1 MYFLDRFNSD
11 NLFSFNFDALDV
23 SSSFK
28 AMDMALAAP
37 RFTELS
43 PLQGVALE
51 AEVLGEVIE
60 TVEVVESV
68 ETSESAGDS
77 VAPDDGVNAPTPP
90 GPLFAIINGTA
101 GNDVLNGTASPDTI
115 NGLAGND
122 TIDGGGG
129 ADTINGG
136 DGDDYMIL
144 MWNQGSDDFF
154 GGAGSDTLDLS
165 DPNFTG
171 GLNFDLQAG
180 TYQFG
185 TADSVENVRGT
196 QNSDNITGS
205 SAANDLRGNDGNDT
219 INALGGN
226 DTIYDGNGDDV
237 VDGGAGNDT
246 FVMGQGADTLNGG
259 TGNDLFDYFTGFDT
273 SNVTDVDGGTGT
285 DTFSF
290 VGFGGNYSVDL
301 NAGEMRQLSSNTLL
315 VNLTDVENISAG
327 DGNDVLTGD
336 NADNVL
342 NGGGGNDIIDGGFG
356 LDTMDGG
363 TGIDTLDVSF
373 FSSTYVW
380 NMVTGVTNFGGETA
394 INFEN
399 AIMGAGDDDIT
410 GTAGNNIIDGGDGG
424 DTLDGAGG
432 TDTLSYARS
441 DAAVSVDLGFNTASG
456 GHADGDSISNF
467 ENLIGSD
474 FDDDLTGTS
483 GANVL
488 DGGDGNDTINSGNG
502 NDTMNGGAG
511 DDLLEGSNGVNVYNG
526 DAGDDTLQI
535 LGFTAGNTFDG
546 GADNDTFS
554 FETFGSDYIANLN
567 TGVYDRV
574 ATGQA
579 STLANIENI
588 TAGAGDDIL
597 TGNGQDNILIGGSGN
612 DTINALTGTNTVDA
626 GSGNDT
632 VIFQSGANLLGS
644 YDGGSGTDT
653 FDAGAGW
660 SNLVTIN
667 LTTGFVNFVGDF
679 ASLANFENVI
689 VGGDGNIVGDS
700 GNNVLTGLGGDN
712 TIAGMAGADTMDGG
726 AGIDTLDYSASNAG
740 VNIDLN
746 ANTASGGHAAGDVI
760 SNFENVDG
768 SDFDDVL
775 VASILG
781 SIINGGEGNDTMSVT
796 GGLNGSILQ
805 AGGGDDILWSAVTM
819 NSSLLNGD
827 GGNDE
832 IHLFT
837 DSGLGGTGDTGNGGS
852 GNDIIYLESEVF
864 NQTANGEGDTD
875 TLTLQNLSGGY
886 TVNLT
891 AGTVDDGD
899 ASDNATFSSI
909 EIHVGSTGDD
919 IYNGGTGNDTIFG
932 YTGADTLNGGAGN
945 DVLDGGGADLVGTD
959 TATGHDIINGGSG
972 NDTII
977 YSRTGSGSIDV
988 DTNDGGSGT
997 DTFVMSHI
1005 TTGRVVDLTAGTWS
1019 LGSFNSTGSVRGNLV
1034 SIENVRIEGN
1044 GDVDVRGDSGANDL
1058 SSTSLTANNEFEGM
1072 GGNDNIS
1079 AGGGNDRVEGGAGED
1094 DMDGGAGIDLLDY
1107 ASSSAGVNVN
1117 LGTGIATGG
1126 DADGDTFMNFENIYG
1141 SQFNDILTGDANAN
1155 TLEGDLANDRLDGG
1169 AGDDILL
1176 GGDGADTLLGGAG
1189 ADVMDGGVGFDSV
1202 DYRAATSRVVLNLD
1216 TGGTLGDAAGDT
1228 YFGIERVYGSD
1239 FNDTITGTAANEFFY
1254 GEDGNDTINAGDGI
1268 DRLYGGDGND
1278 IMRGDGGND
1287 QLYGSAGNDQLNGG
1301 TGFDIA
1307 NYRDATSSVVLNL
1320 GTGGTLGDAAGDT
1333 YFGIEAVYGS
1343 DFNDILAGNNS
1354 ANELRGWGGNDI
1366 LNGAGGND
1374 RLFGGA
1380 GADALN
1386 GGTGVDI
1393 AVYTDATSAVTVN
1406 LATVGTVGDAAGD
1419 TYSSI
1424 EWVWGSAFNDIITGD
1439 TGNNRLEGR
1448 DGNDTLNGG
1457 DGNDR
1462 LLGGEG
1468 DDTINGGNGVDTIFG
1483 QNGNDNLIG
1492 AGGND
1497 FFFGSDG
1504 GDTINGGLDFDT
1516 VSYLAST
1523 SAVGV
1528 DLQAGGFIGDANG
1541 DTYSSIERVFGS
1553 QHDDYIVGSN
1563 GANTLLGNGGSDY
1576 LEGGLGNDSLF
1587 GGAATDSFGYDTTNG
1602 DADVISDFSTA
1613 GEVIYIL
1620 GGDTDF
1626 DTFAEVQAAGTDAGA
1641 NVIFDF
1647 GGGNTLTIVGQ
1658 NLADLN
1664 AGDFDFSGPPPAAEM
1679 LDDPG
1684 AYASE
1689 PLSFDQIVAIHQA
1702 FAADAN
1708 EMQLD
1713 DMLI

>member
-1 MYFLDRFNSD
+1 MYFLDRFNTD
-11 NLFSFNFDALDV
+11 NLFTLNFDALDL
-23 SSSFK
+23 
-28 AMDMALAAP
+28 ALSAP
-37 RFTELS
+37 RFTEFAPMQLIMPDAAEVS
-43 PLQGVALE
+43 ESSEGSVAL
-51 AEVLGEVIE
+51 
-60 TVEVVESV
+60 
-68 ETSESAGDS
+68 
-77 VAPDDGVNAPTPP
+77 DDGVNAPTPP
-90 GPLFAIINGTA
+90 GPLFATINGTA
-101 GNDVLNGTASPDTI
+101 GDDVLNGTASPDTI

-122 TIDGGGG
+122 IIDGGGG

-144 MWNQGSDDFF
+144 LQNQGSDDFF
-154 GGAGSDTLDLS
+154 GGNGSDTIDLS
-165 DPNFTG
+165 DPNFSS
-171 GLNFDLQAG
+171 GLNFDLAAG

-185 TADSVENVRGT
+185 TANSVENVRGT
-196 QNSDNITGS
+196 QNGDSITGS
-205 SAANDLRGNDGNDT
+205 SAANDLWGNDGNDF
-219 INALGGN
+219 IEGLGGN
-226 DTIYDGNGDDV
+226 DTLRDGAGADVVNGGDGADTFIIGIGSDTLNGDAGNDLFDLTAAGFDLASVTDIDGGTGTDSFQFGTFNSDYDVNLITGAMTRISTGQTFITLTSIENVTAGNGDDILIAGAGANTLIGGGGDDLISGGSGFDFLDGGTGNDTV
-237 VDGGAGNDT
+237 DYTYSNSDLEVDLVSETGRLVGAASTEDVIDFENVIMGGGDDIVIGNAEDNIIEGGAGADDLDGNGGIDTLSYAGSNAGVSVDIGSNIATGGHATGDIIEEFENLTGSAFDDQLEGTTGNNVIDGGAGNDIIN
-246 FVMGQGADTLNGG
+246 GENGNDTLNG
-259 TGNDLFDYFTGFDT
+259 
-273 SNVTDVDGGTGT
+273 
-285 DTFSF
+285 
-290 VGFGGNYSVDL
+290 
-301 NAGEMRQLSSNTLL
+301 
-315 VNLTDVENISAG
+315 
-327 DGNDVLTGD
+327 
-336 NADNVL
+336 
-342 NGGGGNDIIDGGFG
+342 
-356 LDTMDGG
+356 
-363 TGIDTLDVSF
+363 
-373 FSSTYVW
+373 
-380 NMVTGVTNFGGETA
+380 
-394 INFEN
+394 
-399 AIMGAGDDDIT
+399 
-410 GTAGNNIIDGGDGG
+410 
-424 DTLDGAGG
+424 
-432 TDTLSYARS
+432 
-441 DAAVSVDLGFNTASG
+441 DA
-456 GHADGDSISNF
+456 
-467 ENLIGSD
+467 
-474 FDDDLTGTS
+474 
-483 GANVL
+483 
-488 DGGDGNDTINSGNG
+488 GNDTISSGNG
-502 NDTMNGGAG
+502 NDTMNGGDG
-511 DDLLEGSNGVNVYNG
+511 DDLLLGDNGINVYNG

-546 GADNDTFS
+546 GGDNDTFS

-574 ATGQA
+574 TMGQS

-597 TGNGQDNILIGGSGN
+597 TGNSNDNVLIGGSGN
-612 DTINALTGTNTVDA
+612 DTINALNGTNTVDA
-626 GSGNDT
+626 GNGNDT
-632 VIFQSGANLLGS
+632 VIFQSGASLLGS

-653 FDAGAGW
+653 LDANAVW
-660 SNLVTIN
+660 SNLVTFN

-679 ASLANFENVI
+679 ASLSNFENVI
-689 VGGDGNIVGDS
+689 VSGDANIVGDS
-700 GNNVLTGLGGDN
+700 GANVLTGGSGEN
-712 TIAGMAGADTMDGG
+712 TIAGMDGADTMDGG
-726 AGIDTLDYSASNAG
+726 ADIDTLDYSASDAG
-740 VNIDLN
+740 VTINLQT
-746 ANTASGGHAAGDVI
+746 NTASGGHADGDVI

-768 SDFDDVL
+768 SAFDDVL
-775 VASILG
+775 TTSDLG
-781 SIINGGEGNDTMSVT
+781 GIFNGGDGNDIMTVT

-805 AGGGDDILWSAVTM
+805 AGAGNDVLWSAVTM

-827 GGNDE
+827 GGDDE

-837 DSGLGGTGDTGNGGS
+837 DSGLVGTGDVGNGGS
-852 GNDIIYLESEVF
+852 GNDIIFLESEIF
-864 NQTANGEGDTD
+864 NQSANGEGDTD
-875 TLTLQNLSGGY
+875 VLSLANLAGGY
-886 TVNLT
+886 IVDMI

-899 ASDNATFSSI
+899 AMDNATFSNI
-909 EIHVGSTGDD
+909 ENIIGSSGADTITGDGLNNEIAGGLDDDIINGGAGDD
-919 IYNGGTGNDTIFG
+919 ILDGGFFGGSSGTTGTDTI
-932 YTGADTLNGGAGN
+932 NGGAGN
-945 DVLDGGGADLVGTD
+945 DV
-959 TATGHDIINGGSG
+959 
-972 NDTII
+972 II
-977 YSRTGSGSIDV
+977 YSRDGTSGSDIDN
-988 DTNDGGSGT
+988 NDGGAGI
-997 DTFVMSHI
+997 DTYSVTNLNDLGNNWS
-1005 TTGRVVDLTAGTWS
+1005 VDLTAGQMYF
-1019 LGSFNSTGSVRGNLV
+1019 GDFGGSVRGNLTN
-1034 SIENVRIEGN
+1034 IENILYTSTSAF
-1044 GDVDVRGDSGANDL
+1044 DIRGDGGVNVL
-1058 SSTSLTANNEFEGM
+1058 SSTGDSANEIEGM
-1072 GGNDNIS
+1072 AGDDIINAGDGNDF
-1079 AGGGNDRVEGGAGED
+1079 VEGGAGAD
-1094 DMDGGAGIDLLDY
+1094 DMDGGAGFDTLRY
-1107 ASSSAGVNVN
+1107 NTSNAGVTVN
-1117 LGTGIATGG
+1117 LALGTSSGG
-1126 DADGDTFMNFENIYG
+1126 HAVGDTFINFENITG
-1141 SQFNDILTGDANAN
+1141 SDFNDILTGDMGNN
-1155 TLEGDLANDRLDGG
+1155 TIIGQAGNDRLDGG
-1169 AGDDILL
+1169 DGDDVLNGAI
-1176 GGDGADTLLGGAG
+1176 GADTLLGGAG
-1189 ADVMDGGVGFDSV
+1189 ADQMIGGDGFDSV

-1228 YFGIERVYGSD
+1228 YSGIERVYGTD

-1307 NYRDATSSVVLNL
+1307 NYRDAASSVVLNL

-1354 ANELRGWGGNDI
+1354 ANELRGWDGNDI
-1366 LNGAGGND
+1366 LNGAGGSD

-1393 AVYTDATSAVTVN
+1393 AVYTDATSSVTVN
-1406 LATVGTVGDAAGD
+1406 LATSGTVGDAAGD

-1424 EWVWGSAFNDIITGD
+1424 EWVWGSDFNDIITGD

-1468 DDTINGGNGVDTIFG
+1468 DDTINGGDGVDTIFG

-1504 GDTINGGLDFDT
+1504 GDSMNGGLDFDT

-1528 DLQAGGFIGDANG
+1528 DLQTSGFIGDANG

-1553 QHDDYIVGSN
+1553 QHNDYIIGSN

-1587 GGAATDSFGYDTTNG
+1587 GGAATDSFGYNTTNG

-1620 GGDTDF
+1620 GGDAAF

-1664 AGDFDFSGPPPAAEM
+1664 AGDFDFTGPPPAAEM
-1679 LDDPG
+1679 LDDTG

-1689 PLSFDQIVAIHQA
+1689 PLTFDEIMALHEA

-1708 EMQLD
+1708 GMQLD
-1713 DMLI
+1713 DALI